1 MISVG
6 DFWYSDCGKIVVE
19 GEIMAMKKHLIVLIL
34 RILETHS
41 DINHPLS
48 QIMIADMISSAEYPC
63 DRKTVGRNIRDL
75 VALGYPIVKTPK
87 GFYMDGKAFSRAEID
102 FITDLIQTNEREG
115 IDTRAIAKRLRSV
128 LDRYY
133 IRRKRG

>member
-1 MISVG
+1 
-6 DFWYSDCGKIVVE
+6 
-19 GEIMAMKKHLIVLIL
+19 MAMKKHLIVLIL

-48 QIMIADMISSAEYPC
+48 QVKIANMIASAEYPC

-75 VALGYPIVKTPK
+75 TEMGYPIVKTQK

-102 FITDLIQTNEREG
+102 FIMELVQTNEREG
-115 IDTRAIAKRLRSV
+115 VDSQALAKRLRSV

>member
-1 MISVG
+1 MRVG
-6 DFWYSDCGKIVVE
+6 DFWVSDYDIIGVE
-19 GEIMAMKKHLIVLIL
+19 DDTMAMKKHLIVLIL

-48 QIMIADMISSAEYPC
+48 QIKIADMISSAEYPC

-75 VALGYPIVKTPK
+75 TALGYPIVKTPK
-87 GFYMDGKAFSRAEID
+87 GFYMDGKAFSRQEID
-102 FITDLIQTNEREG
+102 FIMTLLEESESKD
-115 IDTRAIAKRLRSV
+115 IDTAARAKRLRSV

>member
-1 MISVG
+1 
-6 DFWYSDCGKIVVE
+6 
-19 GEIMAMKKHLIVLIL
+19 MAMKKHLIVLIL

-115 IDTRAIAKRLRSV
+115 IDTRALAKRLRSV